1 MNISLQ
7 ISNNHP
13 KPKAQ
18 TPKLIN
24 KEVENARARGS
35 CIISSISV
43 KHKIIH
49 QHTWAWPMWHKKK
62 NQMLVD
68 STDWIHGIVLALK
81 EKGLK
86 M

>member
-7 ISNNHP
+7 ISNNNP

-49 QHTWAWPMWHKKK
+49 QHT
-62 NQMLVD
+62 
-68 STDWIHGIVLALK
+68 
-81 EKGLK
+81 
-86 M
+86 